1 MTVYADNAATTQMS
15 DSVLK
20 AMMPLLT
27 DIYGNPS
34 SLHSV
39 GQIAKEHLEAARETV
54 AECIGADP
62 KEIYFTS
69 GGSEADNQAIISA
82 AKLGALRNKKHIIST
97 KIEHHAV
104 LHTLNKLE
112 KEGFEITLLDVP
124 ENGVVNVED
133 VEIVKNGSDNIII
146 KLRKYIKS
154 KLREKLKKEN
164 SELAISLIVGDRS
177 HISSE
182 VEDNFK
188 KANLMHML
196 AISGAHFSYVILIAT
211 FISNRLQH
219 KRLGQLIQIIAIIFF
234 MNLTGNTA
242 SVVRAGI
249 MSILLIGSSICKR
262 QNDSLNNIAISAII
276 QIINNPYII
285 FDSGF
290 MLSYSGVLGIIL
302 FYKKISE
309 HIHFKSIALT
319 ISANIFIIPI
329 MIYNF
334 HTISGSFIISN
345 ICASWLLGIIII
357 LEFISLC
364 IPIKLLYMI
373 LDLLIMMLR
382 KIAEICAN
390 IPFAQMYVPRYAIF
404 FVIVI
409 YILIFCRKLKCRKY
423 VYSFLTIGV
432 SILLIVNFTDVYQ
445 DRMRI
450 NFIDVGQGDSCLIR
464 YKGTNIMIDSGG
476 SLSKNKDG
484 KSYDI
489 GENVLNNYLLNRGI
503 TRLDYIMAS
512 HFDEDHSQGF
522 VFLLKN
528 MKVKNVIIS
537 EQYKTSSIYEQ
548 FKQIC
553 KKQNIQIIYVRSGD
567 EIRIKD
573 LAFKILHPKSKEN
586 QISENPL
593 NNNAIVC
600 MVKYKNRRILFTGDI
615 EKVAENE
622 MVKEYTNGLKADI
635 LKVGH
640 HGSKTSTTKEFLD
653 LINPSVA
660 LIGVGQNNKFGHP
673 NEDVIKRL
681 EEKNIQ
687 IYRTD
692 EMGEISVVI
701 DKNGKIKI
709 NTHI

>member
-1 MTVYADNAATTQMS
+1 MKNRIICVFAIFLVILTIILNKIGYEFGKYEGRKEGVFYAKVISEAEEKNYVYSYQAEIDNKKFILYIPKDVEKLEYGSIIKINAQYTEATRDRNYGGFNYKTY
-15 DSVLK
+15 LRTK
-20 AMMPLLT
+20 K
-27 DIYGNPS
+27 IYG
-34 SLHSV
+34 
-39 GQIAKEHLEAARETV
+39 I
-54 AECIGADP
+54 
-62 KEIYFTS
+62 F
-69 GGSEADNQAIISA
+69 
-82 AKLGALRNKKHIIST
+82 
-97 KIEHHAV
+97 
-104 LHTLNKLE
+104 
-112 KEGFEITLLDVP
+112 
-124 ENGVVNVED
+124 NVED

-146 KLRKYIKS
+146 KLRKYIQS

-164 SELAISLIVGDRS
+164 SELAISLIAGDRS

-404 FVIVI
+404 FVIII

-445 DRMRI
+445 DRLRI

-522 VFLLKN
+522 IFLLKN

-573 LAFKILHPKSKEN
+573 LAFKILHPESKEN

-692 EMGEISVVI
+692 EMGEISVII

>member
-1 MTVYADNAATTQMS
+1 MKNRIICVFAIFLVILTIILNKIGYEFGKYEGKKEGVFYAKVISEAEEKNYVYSYQAEIDNKKFILYIPKDVEKLEYGSIIKINAQYTEATRDRNYGGFNYKTY
-15 DSVLK
+15 LRTK
-20 AMMPLLT
+20 K
-27 DIYGNPS
+27 IYG
-34 SLHSV
+34 
-39 GQIAKEHLEAARETV
+39 I
-54 AECIGADP
+54 
-62 KEIYFTS
+62 F
-69 GGSEADNQAIISA
+69 
-82 AKLGALRNKKHIIST
+82 
-97 KIEHHAV
+97 
-104 LHTLNKLE
+104 
-112 KEGFEITLLDVP
+112 
-124 ENGVVNVED
+124 NVED

-302 FYKKISE
+302 FYKRISE

-409 YILIFCRKLKCRKY
+409 YILIFCRKLKCKKY

-464 YKGTNIMIDSGG
+464 YKGINIMIDSGG

-660 LIGVGQNNKFGHP
+660 LIGVGKNNKFGHP

-692 EMGEISVVI
+692 EMGEISVII

>member
-1 MTVYADNAATTQMS
+1 MKNRIICVFAIFLVILTIILNKIGYEFGKYEGKKEGVFYAKIISEAEEKNYVYSYQAEIDNKKFILYIPKDVEKLEYGSIIKINAQYTEATRDRNYGGFNYKTY
-15 DSVLK
+15 LRTK
-20 AMMPLLT
+20 K
-27 DIYGNPS
+27 IYG
-34 SLHSV
+34 
-39 GQIAKEHLEAARETV
+39 I
-54 AECIGADP
+54 
-62 KEIYFTS
+62 F
-69 GGSEADNQAIISA
+69 
-82 AKLGALRNKKHIIST
+82 
-97 KIEHHAV
+97 
-104 LHTLNKLE
+104 
-112 KEGFEITLLDVP
+112 
-124 ENGVVNVED
+124 NVED

-423 VYSFLTIGV
+423 VYSFLTIGA

-503 TRLDYIMAS
+503 TRLDYIMVS

-528 MKVKNVIIS
+528 MKVKSVIIS

-653 LINPSVA
+653 FINPSVA

-692 EMGEISVVI
+692 EMGEISVII

>member
-1 MTVYADNAATTQMS
+1 MKNRIICVFAIFLVILTIILNKIGYEFGKYEGKKEGVFYAKVISEAEEKNYVYSYQAEIDNKKFILYIPKDVEKLEYGSIIKINAQYTEATRDRNYGGFNYKTY
-15 DSVLK
+15 LRTK
-20 AMMPLLT
+20 K
-27 DIYGNPS
+27 IYG
-34 SLHSV
+34 
-39 GQIAKEHLEAARETV
+39 I
-54 AECIGADP
+54 
-62 KEIYFTS
+62 F
-69 GGSEADNQAIISA
+69 
-82 AKLGALRNKKHIIST
+82 
-97 KIEHHAV
+97 
-104 LHTLNKLE
+104 
-112 KEGFEITLLDVP
+112 
-124 ENGVVNVED
+124 NVED

-537 EQYKTSSIYEQ
+537 EQYKISSIYEQ

-553 KKQNIQIIYVRSGD
+553 KNQNIQIIYVRSGD

-692 EMGEISVVI
+692 EMGEISVII

>member
-1 MTVYADNAATTQMS
+1 MKNRIICVFAIFLVILTIILNKIGYEFGKYEGKKEGVFYAKVISEAEEKNYVYSYQAEIDNKKFILYIPKDVEKLEYGSIIKINAQYTEATRDRNYGGFNYKTY
-15 DSVLK
+15 LRTK
-20 AMMPLLT
+20 K
-27 DIYGNPS
+27 IYG
-34 SLHSV
+34 
-39 GQIAKEHLEAARETV
+39 I
-54 AECIGADP
+54 
-62 KEIYFTS
+62 F
-69 GGSEADNQAIISA
+69 
-82 AKLGALRNKKHIIST
+82 
-97 KIEHHAV
+97 
-104 LHTLNKLE
+104 
-112 KEGFEITLLDVP
+112 
-124 ENGVVNVED
+124 NVED

-334 HTISGSFIISN
+334 HTISASFIISN

-364 IPIKLLYMI
+364 IPIKLLYII

-522 VFLLKN
+522 IFLLKN

-553 KKQNIQIIYVRSGD
+553 KKQNIQIIYVKSGD

-692 EMGEISVVI
+692 EMGEISVII

>member
-1 MTVYADNAATTQMS
+1 MKNRIICVFAIFLVILTIILNKIGYEFGKYEGKKEGVFYAKVISEAEEKNYVYSYQAEIDNKKFILYIPKDVEKLEYGSIIKINAQYTEATRDRNYGGFNYKTY
-15 DSVLK
+15 LRTK
-20 AMMPLLT
+20 K
-27 DIYGNPS
+27 IYG
-34 SLHSV
+34 
-39 GQIAKEHLEAARETV
+39 I
-54 AECIGADP
+54 
-62 KEIYFTS
+62 F
-69 GGSEADNQAIISA
+69 
-82 AKLGALRNKKHIIST
+82 
-97 KIEHHAV
+97 
-104 LHTLNKLE
+104 
-112 KEGFEITLLDVP
+112 
-124 ENGVVNVED
+124 NVED
-133 VEIVKNGSDNIII
+133 AEIVKNGSDNIII

-290 MLSYSGVLGIIL
+290 MLSYAGVLGIIL
-302 FYKKISE
+302 FYKRISE
-309 HIHFKSIALT
+309 HIQFKSIALT

-423 VYSFLTIGV
+423 VYSFLTIGA

-445 DRMRI
+445 DRTRI

-484 KSYDI
+484 KPYDI

-573 LAFKILHPKSKEN
+573 LAFKILHPKSKAN

-622 MVKEYTNGLKADI
+622 RVKEYTNGLKADI

-692 EMGEISVVI
+692 EMGEISVII

>member
-1 MTVYADNAATTQMS
+1 MKNRIICVFAIFLVILTIILNKIGYEFGKYEGKKEGVFYAKVISEAEEKNYVYSYQAEIDNKKFILYIPKDVEKLEYGSIIKINAQYTEATRDRNYGGFNYKTY
-15 DSVLK
+15 LRTK
-20 AMMPLLT
+20 K
-27 DIYGNPS
+27 IYG
-34 SLHSV
+34 
-39 GQIAKEHLEAARETV
+39 I
-54 AECIGADP
+54 
-62 KEIYFTS
+62 F
-69 GGSEADNQAIISA
+69 
-82 AKLGALRNKKHIIST
+82 
-97 KIEHHAV
+97 
-104 LHTLNKLE
+104 
-112 KEGFEITLLDVP
+112 
-124 ENGVVNVED
+124 NVED

-164 SELAISLIVGDRS
+164 SELAISLIVGDRL

-409 YILIFCRKLKCRKY
+409 YILIFCRKLKCKKY

-692 EMGEISVVI
+692 EMGEISVII

>member
-1 MTVYADNAATTQMS
+1 MKNRIIGVFTIFLVILTIILNKIGYEFGKYEGKKEGVFYAKVISEAEEKNYVYSYQAEIDNKKFILYIPKDVEKLEYGSIIKINAQYTEATRDRNYGGFNYKTY
-15 DSVLK
+15 LRTK
-20 AMMPLLT
+20 K
-27 DIYGNPS
+27 IYG
-34 SLHSV
+34 
-39 GQIAKEHLEAARETV
+39 I
-54 AECIGADP
+54 
-62 KEIYFTS
+62 F
-69 GGSEADNQAIISA
+69 
-82 AKLGALRNKKHIIST
+82 
-97 KIEHHAV
+97 
-104 LHTLNKLE
+104 
-112 KEGFEITLLDVP
+112 
-124 ENGVVNVED
+124 NVED

-409 YILIFCRKLKCRKY
+409 YILIFCRKLKCKKY

-553 KKQNIQIIYVRSGD
+553 KKQNIQIIYVKSGD

-692 EMGEISVVI
+692 EMGEISVII

>member
-1 MTVYADNAATTQMS
+1 MKNRIICVFAIFLVILTIILNKIGYEFGKYEGKKEGVFYAKVISEAEEKNYVYSYQAEIDNKKFILYIPKDVEKLEYGSIIKINAQYTEATRDRNYGGFNYKTY
-15 DSVLK
+15 LRTK
-20 AMMPLLT
+20 K
-27 DIYGNPS
+27 IYG
-34 SLHSV
+34 
-39 GQIAKEHLEAARETV
+39 I
-54 AECIGADP
+54 
-62 KEIYFTS
+62 F
-69 GGSEADNQAIISA
+69 
-82 AKLGALRNKKHIIST
+82 
-97 KIEHHAV
+97 
-104 LHTLNKLE
+104 
-112 KEGFEITLLDVP
+112 
-124 ENGVVNVED
+124 NVED
-133 VEIVKNGSDNIII
+133 VKIVKNGSDNIII

-409 YILIFCRKLKCRKY
+409 YILIFCRKLKCKKY

-522 VFLLKN
+522 IFLLKN

-553 KKQNIQIIYVRSGD
+553 KKQNIQIIYVKSGD

-692 EMGEISVVI
+692 EMGEISVII

>member
-1 MTVYADNAATTQMS
+1 MKNRIICVFALFPVILTLILNKIGYEFGKYEGKKEGVFYAKVISEAEEKNYVYSYQAEIDNKKFILYIPKDVEKLEYGSIIKINAQYTEATRDRNYGGFNYKTY
-15 DSVLK
+15 LRTK
-20 AMMPLLT
+20 K
-27 DIYGNPS
+27 IYG
-34 SLHSV
+34 
-39 GQIAKEHLEAARETV
+39 I
-54 AECIGADP
+54 
-62 KEIYFTS
+62 F
-69 GGSEADNQAIISA
+69 
-82 AKLGALRNKKHIIST
+82 
-97 KIEHHAV
+97 
-104 LHTLNKLE
+104 
-112 KEGFEITLLDVP
+112 
-124 ENGVVNVED
+124 NVED

-262 QNDSLNNIAISAII
+262 QKDSLKNIAISAII

-285 FDSGF
+285 FGSGF

-553 KKQNIQIIYVRSGD
+553 KNQNIQIIYVRSGD

-573 LAFKILHPKSKEN
+573 LVFKILHQKSKEN

-692 EMGEISVVI
+692 EMGEISVII

>member
-1 MTVYADNAATTQMS
+1 MKNRIICVFAIFLVILTIILNKIGYEFGKYEGKKEGVFYAKVISEAEEKNYVYSYQAEIDNKKFILYIPKDVEKLEYGSIIKINAQYTEATRDRNYGGFNYKTY
-15 DSVLK
+15 LRTK
-20 AMMPLLT
+20 K
-27 DIYGNPS
+27 IYG
-34 SLHSV
+34 
-39 GQIAKEHLEAARETV
+39 I
-54 AECIGADP
+54 
-62 KEIYFTS
+62 F
-69 GGSEADNQAIISA
+69 
-82 AKLGALRNKKHIIST
+82 
-97 KIEHHAV
+97 
-104 LHTLNKLE
+104 
-112 KEGFEITLLDVP
+112 
-124 ENGVVNVED
+124 NVED

-302 FYKKISE
+302 FYKRISE

-409 YILIFCRKLKCRKY
+409 YILIFCRKLKCKKY

-464 YKGTNIMIDSGG
+464 YKGINIMIDSGG

-573 LAFKILHPKSKEN
+573 LAVKILHPKSKEN

-622 MVKEYTNGLKADI
+622 MFKEYTNGLKADI

-653 LINPSVA
+653 LINPSIA

-692 EMGEISVVI
+692 EMGEISVII

>member
-1 MTVYADNAATTQMS
+1 MKNRIICVFAIFLVILIIILNKIGYEFGKYEGKKEGVFYAKVISEAEEKNYVYSYQAEIDNKKFILYIPKDVEKLEYGSIIKINAQYTEATRDRNYGGFNYKTY
-15 DSVLK
+15 LRTK
-20 AMMPLLT
+20 K
-27 DIYGNPS
+27 IYG
-34 SLHSV
+34 
-39 GQIAKEHLEAARETV
+39 I
-54 AECIGADP
+54 
-62 KEIYFTS
+62 F
-69 GGSEADNQAIISA
+69 
-82 AKLGALRNKKHIIST
+82 
-97 KIEHHAV
+97 
-104 LHTLNKLE
+104 
-112 KEGFEITLLDVP
+112 
-124 ENGVVNVED
+124 NVED

-357 LEFISLC
+357 FEFISLC

-423 VYSFLTIGV
+423 VYSFLTIGA

-503 TRLDYIMAS
+503 TRLDYIMVS

-553 KKQNIQIIYVRSGD
+553 KKQNIQIIYVKSGD

-692 EMGEISVVI
+692 EMGELSVII
-701 DKNGKIKI
+701 DKNEKIKI

>member
-1 MTVYADNAATTQMS
+1 MKNRIICVFAIFLVILTIILNKIGYEFGKYEGKKEGVFYAKVISEAEEKNYVYSYQAEIDNKKFILYIPKDVEKLEYGSIIKINAQYMEATRDRNYGGFNYKTY
-15 DSVLK
+15 LRTK
-20 AMMPLLT
+20 K
-27 DIYGNPS
+27 IYG
-34 SLHSV
+34 
-39 GQIAKEHLEAARETV
+39 I
-54 AECIGADP
+54 
-62 KEIYFTS
+62 F
-69 GGSEADNQAIISA
+69 
-82 AKLGALRNKKHIIST
+82 
-97 KIEHHAV
+97 
-104 LHTLNKLE
+104 
-112 KEGFEITLLDVP
+112 
-124 ENGVVNVED
+124 NVED

-146 KLRKYIKS
+146 KLCKYIKS

-404 FVIVI
+404 FVIII

-553 KKQNIQIIYVRSGD
+553 KNQNIQIIYVRSGD

-692 EMGEISVVI
+692 EMGEISVII

>member
-1 MTVYADNAATTQMS
+1 MKNRIICVFAIFLVILTIILNKIGYEFGKYEGKKEGVFYAKVISEAEEKNYVYSYQAEIDNKKFILYIPKDIEKLEYGSIIKINAQYTEATRDRNYGGFNYKTY
-15 DSVLK
+15 LRTK
-20 AMMPLLT
+20 K
-27 DIYGNPS
+27 IYG
-34 SLHSV
+34 
-39 GQIAKEHLEAARETV
+39 I
-54 AECIGADP
+54 
-62 KEIYFTS
+62 F
-69 GGSEADNQAIISA
+69 
-82 AKLGALRNKKHIIST
+82 
-97 KIEHHAV
+97 
-104 LHTLNKLE
+104 
-112 KEGFEITLLDVP
+112 
-124 ENGVVNVED
+124 NVED

-357 LEFISLC
+357 FEFISLC

-692 EMGEISVVI
+692 EMGEISVII

>member
-1 MTVYADNAATTQMS
+1 MKNRIICVFAIFLVILTIILNKIGYEFGKYEGKKEGVFYAKVISEAEEKNYVYSYQAEIDNKKFILYIPKDVEKLEYGSIIKINAQYTEATRDRNYGGFNYKTY
-15 DSVLK
+15 LRTK
-20 AMMPLLT
+20 K
-27 DIYGNPS
+27 IYG
-34 SLHSV
+34 
-39 GQIAKEHLEAARETV
+39 I
-54 AECIGADP
+54 
-62 KEIYFTS
+62 F
-69 GGSEADNQAIISA
+69 
-82 AKLGALRNKKHIIST
+82 
-97 KIEHHAV
+97 
-104 LHTLNKLE
+104 
-112 KEGFEITLLDVP
+112 
-124 ENGVVNVED
+124 NVED

-409 YILIFCRKLKCRKY
+409 YILIFCRKLKCKKY

-445 DRMRI
+445 YRMRI

-553 KKQNIQIIYVRSGD
+553 KNQNIQIIYVRSGD

-692 EMGEISVVI
+692 EMGEISVII

>member
-1 MTVYADNAATTQMS
+1 MKNRIICVFAIFLVILTIILNKIGYEFGKYEGKKEGVFYAKVISEAEEKNYVYSYQAEIYNKKFILYIPKDVEKLEYGSIIKINAQYTEATRDRNYGGFNYKTY
-15 DSVLK
+15 LRTK
-20 AMMPLLT
+20 K
-27 DIYGNPS
+27 IYG
-34 SLHSV
+34 
-39 GQIAKEHLEAARETV
+39 I
-54 AECIGADP
+54 
-62 KEIYFTS
+62 F
-69 GGSEADNQAIISA
+69 
-82 AKLGALRNKKHIIST
+82 
-97 KIEHHAV
+97 
-104 LHTLNKLE
+104 
-112 KEGFEITLLDVP
+112 
-124 ENGVVNVED
+124 NVED

-302 FYKKISE
+302 FYKRISE

-409 YILIFCRKLKCRKY
+409 YILIFCRKLKCKKY

-464 YKGTNIMIDSGG
+464 YKGINIMIDSGG

-660 LIGVGQNNKFGHP
+660 LIGVGKNNKFGHP

-692 EMGEISVVI
+692 EMGEISVII

>member
-1 MTVYADNAATTQMS
+1 MKNRIICVFAIFLVILTIILNKIGYEFGKYEGKKEGVFYAKVISEAEEKNYVYSYQAEIDNKKFILYIPKDVEKLEYGSIIKINAQYTEATRDRNYGGFNYKTY
-15 DSVLK
+15 LRTK
-20 AMMPLLT
+20 K
-27 DIYGNPS
+27 IYG
-34 SLHSV
+34 V
-39 GQIAKEHLEAARETV
+39 
-54 AECIGADP
+54 
-62 KEIYFTS
+62 F
-69 GGSEADNQAIISA
+69 
-82 AKLGALRNKKHIIST
+82 
-97 KIEHHAV
+97 
-104 LHTLNKLE
+104 
-112 KEGFEITLLDVP
+112 
-124 ENGVVNVED
+124 NVED

-390 IPFAQMYVPRYAIF
+390 IPFAQMYVPRYVIF

-553 KKQNIQIIYVRSGD
+553 KKQNIQIIYVKSGD

-692 EMGEISVVI
+692 EMGEISVII

>member
-1 MTVYADNAATTQMS
+1 MKNKIICVFAIFLIILIIILNKIGYEFGKYEGRKEGTFNAKIISEAEEKNYVYSYQAEIDNKKFILYIPK
-15 DSVLK
+15 DVEKLE
-20 AMMPLLT
+20 
-27 DIYGNPS
+27 YGSIIKINA
-34 SLHSV
+34 
-39 GQIAKEHLEAARETV
+39 QYTEAARDRNYGGFNYKTYLRT
-54 AECIGADP
+54 
-62 KEIYFTS
+62 KKIYGIF
-69 GGSEADNQAIISA
+69 
-82 AKLGALRNKKHIIST
+82 
-97 KIEHHAV
+97 
-104 LHTLNKLE
+104 
-112 KEGFEITLLDVP
+112 
-124 ENGVVNVED
+124 NVENAE
-133 VEIVKNGSDNIII
+133 VIKHGNDNMII

-196 AISGAHFSYVILIAT
+196 AISGAHFSYVILMAT

-249 MSILLIGSSICKR
+249 MSILLICSSICKR

-302 FYKKISE
+302 FYKRISE

-319 ISANIFIIPI
+319 ISANVFIIPI

-373 LDLLIMMLR
+373 LDLLIIMLR

-390 IPFAQMYVPRYAIF
+390 IPFAQIYVPRHAIF
-404 FVIVI
+404 FVILI

-423 VYSFLTIGV
+423 VYSFLIVGV
-432 SILLIVNFTDVYQ
+432 SILLIIHFTDVYQ
-445 DRMRI
+445 DKMKI

-522 VFLLKN
+522 IFLLKN

-553 KKQNIQIIYVRSGD
+553 KKQNIRIIYVRSGD

-573 LAFKILHPKSKEN
+573 LAFKILHPQSKEN

-600 MVKYKNRRILFTGDI
+600 MVKYKNRKILFTGDI

-622 MVKEYTNGLKADI
+622 LVKEYNNDLKADI

-673 NEDVIKRL
+673 NEEVIKRL
-681 EEKNIQ
+681 KEKNIQ

-692 EMGEISVVI
+692 EMGEISVII
-701 DKNGKIKI
+701 DKNGRIKI

>member
-1 MTVYADNAATTQMS
+1 MKNRIICVFAIFLVILTIILNKIGYEFGKYEGKKEGIFYAKVISEAEEKNYVYSYQAEIDNKKFILYIPKDVEKLEYGSIIKINAQYTEATRDRNYGGFNYKTY
-15 DSVLK
+15 LRTK
-20 AMMPLLT
+20 K
-27 DIYGNPS
+27 IYG
-34 SLHSV
+34 
-39 GQIAKEHLEAARETV
+39 I
-54 AECIGADP
+54 
-62 KEIYFTS
+62 F
-69 GGSEADNQAIISA
+69 
-82 AKLGALRNKKHIIST
+82 
-97 KIEHHAV
+97 
-104 LHTLNKLE
+104 
-112 KEGFEITLLDVP
+112 
-124 ENGVVNVED
+124 NVED

-409 YILIFCRKLKCRKY
+409 YILIFCRKLKCKKY

-553 KKQNIQIIYVRSGD
+553 KKQNIQIIYVKSGD

-681 EEKNIQ
+681 EKK
-687 IYRTD
+687 IYKSI
-692 EMGEISVVI
+692 ELMKWVKSLLL
-701 DKNGKIKI
+701 
-709 NTHI
+709 

>member
-1 MTVYADNAATTQMS
+1 MKNRIICVFAIFLVILTIILNKIGYEFGKYEGKKEGVFYAKVISEAEEKNYVYSYQAEIDNKKFILYIPKDVEKLEYGSIIKINAQYTEATRDRNYGGFNYKTY
-15 DSVLK
+15 LRTK
-20 AMMPLLT
+20 K
-27 DIYGNPS
+27 IYG
-34 SLHSV
+34 
-39 GQIAKEHLEAARETV
+39 I
-54 AECIGADP
+54 
-62 KEIYFTS
+62 F
-69 GGSEADNQAIISA
+69 
-82 AKLGALRNKKHIIST
+82 
-97 KIEHHAV
+97 
-104 LHTLNKLE
+104 
-112 KEGFEITLLDVP
+112 
-124 ENGVVNVED
+124 NVED

-553 KKQNIQIIYVRSGD
+553 KKQNIQIIYVKSGD

-692 EMGEISVVI
+692 EMGEISVII

-709 NTHI
+709 NTHIC

>member
-1 MTVYADNAATTQMS
+1 MKNRIICVFAIFLVILTIILNKIGYEFGKYEGKKEGVFYAKVISEAEEKNYVYSYQAEIDNKKFILYIPKDVEKLEYGSIIKINAQYTEATR
-15 DSVLK
+15 DRNYGGFNYK
-20 AMMPLLT
+20 AYLRT
-27 DIYGNPS
+27 KKIYG
-34 SLHSV
+34 
-39 GQIAKEHLEAARETV
+39 I
-54 AECIGADP
+54 
-62 KEIYFTS
+62 F
-69 GGSEADNQAIISA
+69 
-82 AKLGALRNKKHIIST
+82 
-97 KIEHHAV
+97 
-104 LHTLNKLE
+104 
-112 KEGFEITLLDVP
+112 
-124 ENGVVNVED
+124 NVED

-188 KANLMHML
+188 KANLLHML

-522 VFLLKN
+522 IFLLKN

-692 EMGEISVVI
+692 EMGEISVII

>member
-1 MTVYADNAATTQMS
+1 MKNRIICVFAIFLVILTIILNKIGYEFGKYEGKKEGVFYAKVISEAEEKNYVYSYQAEIDNKKFILYIPKDVEKLEYGSIIKINAQYTEATRDRNYGGFNYKTY
-15 DSVLK
+15 LRTK
-20 AMMPLLT
+20 K
-27 DIYGNPS
+27 IYG
-34 SLHSV
+34 
-39 GQIAKEHLEAARETV
+39 I
-54 AECIGADP
+54 
-62 KEIYFTS
+62 F
-69 GGSEADNQAIISA
+69 
-82 AKLGALRNKKHIIST
+82 
-97 KIEHHAV
+97 
-104 LHTLNKLE
+104 
-112 KEGFEITLLDVP
+112 
-124 ENGVVNVED
+124 NVED

-334 HTISGSFIISN
+334 HTISASFIISN

-364 IPIKLLYMI
+364 IPIKLLYII

-522 VFLLKN
+522 IFLLKN

-600 MVKYKNRRILFTGDI
+600 MVKYKNKRILFTGDI

-692 EMGEISVVI
+692 EMGEISVII

>member
-1 MTVYADNAATTQMS
+1 MKNRIIGVFAIFLVILTIILNKIGYEFGKYEGKKEGVFYAKVISEAEEKNYVYSYQAEIDNKKFILYIPKDVEKLEYGSIIKINAQYTEATRDRNYGGFNYKTY
-15 DSVLK
+15 LRTK
-20 AMMPLLT
+20 K
-27 DIYGNPS
+27 IYG
-34 SLHSV
+34 
-39 GQIAKEHLEAARETV
+39 I
-54 AECIGADP
+54 
-62 KEIYFTS
+62 F
-69 GGSEADNQAIISA
+69 
-82 AKLGALRNKKHIIST
+82 
-97 KIEHHAV
+97 
-104 LHTLNKLE
+104 
-112 KEGFEITLLDVP
+112 
-124 ENGVVNVED
+124 NVED

-409 YILIFCRKLKCRKY
+409 YILIFCRKLKCKKY

-692 EMGEISVVI
+692 EMGEISVII

>member
-1 MTVYADNAATTQMS
+1 
-15 DSVLK
+15 
-20 AMMPLLT
+20 
-27 DIYGNPS
+27 
-34 SLHSV
+34 
-39 GQIAKEHLEAARETV
+39 
-54 AECIGADP
+54 
-62 KEIYFTS
+62 
-69 GGSEADNQAIISA
+69 
-82 AKLGALRNKKHIIST
+82 
-97 KIEHHAV
+97 
-104 LHTLNKLE
+104 
-112 KEGFEITLLDVP
+112 
-124 ENGVVNVED
+124 
-133 VEIVKNGSDNIII
+133 
-146 KLRKYIKS
+146 
-154 KLREKLKKEN
+154 
-164 SELAISLIVGDRS
+164 
-177 HISSE
+177 
-182 VEDNFK
+182 
-188 KANLMHML
+188 
-196 AISGAHFSYVILIAT
+196 
-211 FISNRLQH
+211 
-219 KRLGQLIQIIAIIFF
+219 
-234 MNLTGNTA
+234 
-242 SVVRAGI
+242 
-249 MSILLIGSSICKR
+249 
-262 QNDSLNNIAISAII
+262 
-276 QIINNPYII
+276 
-285 FDSGF
+285 
-290 MLSYSGVLGIIL
+290 
-302 FYKKISE
+302 
-309 HIHFKSIALT
+309 
-319 ISANIFIIPI
+319 
-329 MIYNF
+329 
-334 HTISGSFIISN
+334 
-345 ICASWLLGIIII
+345 
-357 LEFISLC
+357 
-364 IPIKLLYMI
+364 
-373 LDLLIMMLR
+373 
-382 KIAEICAN
+382 
-390 IPFAQMYVPRYAIF
+390 
-404 FVIVI
+404 
-409 YILIFCRKLKCRKY
+409 
-423 VYSFLTIGV
+423 
-432 SILLIVNFTDVYQ
+432 
-445 DRMRI
+445 
-450 NFIDVGQGDSCLIR
+450 
-464 YKGTNIMIDSGG
+464 MIDSGG

-522 VFLLKN
+522 IFLLKN

-692 EMGEISVVI
+692 EMGEISVII

>member
-1 MTVYADNAATTQMS
+1 MKNRIICVFAIFLVILTIILNKIGYEFGKYEGKKEGVFYAKVISEAEEKNYVYSYQAEIDNKKFILYIPKDVEKLEYGSIIKINAQYTEATRDRNYGGFNYKTY
-15 DSVLK
+15 LRTK
-20 AMMPLLT
+20 K
-27 DIYGNPS
+27 IYG
-34 SLHSV
+34 
-39 GQIAKEHLEAARETV
+39 I
-54 AECIGADP
+54 
-62 KEIYFTS
+62 F
-69 GGSEADNQAIISA
+69 
-82 AKLGALRNKKHIIST
+82 
-97 KIEHHAV
+97 
-104 LHTLNKLE
+104 
-112 KEGFEITLLDVP
+112 
-124 ENGVVNVED
+124 NVED

-302 FYKKISE
+302 FYKRISE

-692 EMGEISVVI
+692 EMGEISVII

>member
-1 MTVYADNAATTQMS
+1 MKNRIICVFAIFLVILTIILNKIGYEFGKYEGKKEGVFYAKVISEAEEKNYVYSYQAEIDNKKFILYIPKDVEKLEYGSIIKINAQYTEATRDRNYGGFNYKTY
-15 DSVLK
+15 LRTK
-20 AMMPLLT
+20 K
-27 DIYGNPS
+27 IYG
-34 SLHSV
+34 
-39 GQIAKEHLEAARETV
+39 I
-54 AECIGADP
+54 
-62 KEIYFTS
+62 F
-69 GGSEADNQAIISA
+69 
-82 AKLGALRNKKHIIST
+82 
-97 KIEHHAV
+97 
-104 LHTLNKLE
+104 
-112 KEGFEITLLDVP
+112 
-124 ENGVVNVED
+124 NVED

-503 TRLDYIMAS
+503 TRLDYIMVS

-692 EMGEISVVI
+692 EMGEISVI
-701 DKNGKIKI
+701 DRKSVV
-709 NTHI
+709 

>member
-1 MTVYADNAATTQMS
+1 MKNRIICVFAIFLVILTIILNKIGYEFGKYEGKKEGVFYAKIISEAEEKNYVCSYQAEIDNKKFILYIPKDVEKLEYGSIIKINAQYTEATRDRNYGGFNYKTY
-15 DSVLK
+15 LRTK
-20 AMMPLLT
+20 K
-27 DIYGNPS
+27 IYG
-34 SLHSV
+34 
-39 GQIAKEHLEAARETV
+39 I
-54 AECIGADP
+54 
-62 KEIYFTS
+62 F
-69 GGSEADNQAIISA
+69 
-82 AKLGALRNKKHIIST
+82 
-97 KIEHHAV
+97 
-104 LHTLNKLE
+104 
-112 KEGFEITLLDVP
+112 
-124 ENGVVNVED
+124 NVED

-285 FDSGF
+285 LDSGF

-503 TRLDYIMAS
+503 TRLDYIMVS

-522 VFLLKN
+522 IFLLKN

-653 LINPSVA
+653 FINPSVA

-692 EMGEISVVI
+692 EMGEISVII
-701 DKNGKIKI
+701 DKDGKIKI

>member
-1 MTVYADNAATTQMS
+1 
-15 DSVLK
+15 
-20 AMMPLLT
+20 
-27 DIYGNPS
+27 
-34 SLHSV
+34 
-39 GQIAKEHLEAARETV
+39 
-54 AECIGADP
+54 
-62 KEIYFTS
+62 
-69 GGSEADNQAIISA
+69 
-82 AKLGALRNKKHIIST
+82 
-97 KIEHHAV
+97 
-104 LHTLNKLE
+104 
-112 KEGFEITLLDVP
+112 
-124 ENGVVNVED
+124 
-133 VEIVKNGSDNIII
+133 
-146 KLRKYIKS
+146 
-154 KLREKLKKEN
+154 
-164 SELAISLIVGDRS
+164 
-177 HISSE
+177 
-182 VEDNFK
+182 
-188 KANLMHML
+188 
-196 AISGAHFSYVILIAT
+196 
-211 FISNRLQH
+211 
-219 KRLGQLIQIIAIIFF
+219 
-234 MNLTGNTA
+234 
-242 SVVRAGI
+242 
-249 MSILLIGSSICKR
+249 
-262 QNDSLNNIAISAII
+262 
-276 QIINNPYII
+276 
-285 FDSGF
+285 
-290 MLSYSGVLGIIL
+290 
-302 FYKKISE
+302 
-309 HIHFKSIALT
+309 
-319 ISANIFIIPI
+319 
-329 MIYNF
+329 
-334 HTISGSFIISN
+334 
-345 ICASWLLGIIII
+345 
-357 LEFISLC
+357 
-364 IPIKLLYMI
+364 
-373 LDLLIMMLR
+373 
-382 KIAEICAN
+382 
-390 IPFAQMYVPRYAIF
+390 
-404 FVIVI
+404 
-409 YILIFCRKLKCRKY
+409 
-423 VYSFLTIGV
+423 
-432 SILLIVNFTDVYQ
+432 
-445 DRMRI
+445 
-450 NFIDVGQGDSCLIR
+450 
-464 YKGTNIMIDSGG
+464 MIDSGG

>member
-1 MTVYADNAATTQMS
+1 MKNRIICVFAIFLVILTIILNKIGYEFGKYEGKKEGVFYAKVISEAEEKNYVYSYQAEIDNKKFILYIPKDVEKLEYGSIIKINAQYTEATRDRNYGGFNYKTY
-15 DSVLK
+15 LRTK
-20 AMMPLLT
+20 K
-27 DIYGNPS
+27 IYG
-34 SLHSV
+34 
-39 GQIAKEHLEAARETV
+39 I
-54 AECIGADP
+54 
-62 KEIYFTS
+62 F
-69 GGSEADNQAIISA
+69 
-82 AKLGALRNKKHIIST
+82 
-97 KIEHHAV
+97 
-104 LHTLNKLE
+104 
-112 KEGFEITLLDVP
+112 
-124 ENGVVNVED
+124 NVED

-464 YKGTNIMIDSGG
+464 YKGINIMIDSGG

-522 VFLLKN
+522 IFLLKN

-660 LIGVGQNNKFGHP
+660 LIGVGKNNKFGHP

-692 EMGEISVVI
+692 EMGEISVII

>member
-1 MTVYADNAATTQMS
+1 MKNRIICVFAIFLVILTIILNKIGYEFGKYEGKKEGVFYAKVISEAEEKNYVYSYQAEIDNKKFILYIPKDVEKLEYGSIIKINAQYTEATRDRNYGGFNYKTY
-15 DSVLK
+15 LRTK
-20 AMMPLLT
+20 K
-27 DIYGNPS
+27 IYG
-34 SLHSV
+34 
-39 GQIAKEHLEAARETV
+39 I
-54 AECIGADP
+54 
-62 KEIYFTS
+62 F
-69 GGSEADNQAIISA
+69 
-82 AKLGALRNKKHIIST
+82 
-97 KIEHHAV
+97 
-104 LHTLNKLE
+104 
-112 KEGFEITLLDVP
+112 
-124 ENGVVNVED
+124 NVED

-164 SELAISLIVGDRS
+164 SELAISLIVGDRL

-373 LDLLIMMLR
+373 LDVLIMMLR

-537 EQYKTSSIYEQ
+537 EQYKTTSIYEQ

-692 EMGEISVVI
+692 EMGEISVII

>member
-1 MTVYADNAATTQMS
+1 MKNRIICVFAIFLVILTIILNKIGYEFGKYEGKKEGVFYAKVISEAEEKNYVYSYQAEIDNKKFILYIPKDVEKLEYGSIIKINAQYTEATRDRNYGGFNYKTY
-15 DSVLK
+15 LRTK
-20 AMMPLLT
+20 K
-27 DIYGNPS
+27 IYG
-34 SLHSV
+34 
-39 GQIAKEHLEAARETV
+39 I
-54 AECIGADP
+54 
-62 KEIYFTS
+62 F
-69 GGSEADNQAIISA
+69 
-82 AKLGALRNKKHIIST
+82 
-97 KIEHHAV
+97 
-104 LHTLNKLE
+104 
-112 KEGFEITLLDVP
+112 
-124 ENGVVNVED
+124 NVED

-234 MNLTGNTA
+234 MHLTGNTA

-692 EMGEISVVI
+692 EMGEISIII

>member
-1 MTVYADNAATTQMS
+1 MKNRIICVFAIFLVILTIILNKIGYEFGKYEGKKEGVFYAKVISEAEEKNYVYSYQAEIDNKKFILYIPKDVEKLEYGSIIKINAQYTEATRDRNYGGFNYKTY
-15 DSVLK
+15 LRTK
-20 AMMPLLT
+20 K
-27 DIYGNPS
+27 IYG
-34 SLHSV
+34 
-39 GQIAKEHLEAARETV
+39 I
-54 AECIGADP
+54 
-62 KEIYFTS
+62 F
-69 GGSEADNQAIISA
+69 
-82 AKLGALRNKKHIIST
+82 
-97 KIEHHAV
+97 
-104 LHTLNKLE
+104 
-112 KEGFEITLLDVP
+112 
-124 ENGVVNVED
+124 NVED

>member
-1 MTVYADNAATTQMS
+1 MKNRIICVFAIFLVILTIILNKIGYEFGKYEGKKEGVFYAKVISEAEEKNYVYSYQAEIDNKKFILYIPKDVEKLEYGSIIKINAQYTEATRDRNYGGFNYKTY
-15 DSVLK
+15 LRTK
-20 AMMPLLT
+20 K
-27 DIYGNPS
+27 IYG
-34 SLHSV
+34 
-39 GQIAKEHLEAARETV
+39 I
-54 AECIGADP
+54 
-62 KEIYFTS
+62 F
-69 GGSEADNQAIISA
+69 
-82 AKLGALRNKKHIIST
+82 
-97 KIEHHAV
+97 
-104 LHTLNKLE
+104 
-112 KEGFEITLLDVP
+112 
-124 ENGVVNVED
+124 NVED

-553 KKQNIQIIYVRSGD
+553 KNQNIQIIYVRSGD

-692 EMGEISVVI
+692 EMGEISVII

>member
-1 MTVYADNAATTQMS
+1 MKNRIICVFAIFLVILTIILNKIGYEFGKYEGKKEGVFYAKVISEAEEKNYVYSYQAEIDNKKFILYIPKDVEKLEYGSIIKINAQYTEATRDRNYGGFNYKTY
-15 DSVLK
+15 LRTK
-20 AMMPLLT
+20 K
-27 DIYGNPS
+27 IYG
-34 SLHSV
+34 
-39 GQIAKEHLEAARETV
+39 I
-54 AECIGADP
+54 
-62 KEIYFTS
+62 F
-69 GGSEADNQAIISA
+69 
-82 AKLGALRNKKHIIST
+82 
-97 KIEHHAV
+97 
-104 LHTLNKLE
+104 
-112 KEGFEITLLDVP
+112 
-124 ENGVVNVED
+124 NVED
-133 VEIVKNGSDNIII
+133 AEIVKNGSDNIII

-423 VYSFLTIGV
+423 VYSFLTIGA

-484 KSYDI
+484 KPYDI

-553 KKQNIQIIYVRSGD
+553 KNQNIQIIYVRSGD

-692 EMGEISVVI
+692 EMGEISVII

>member
-1 MTVYADNAATTQMS
+1 MKNRIICVFAIFLVILTIILNKIGYEFGKYEGKKEGVFYAKVISEAEEKNYVYSYQAEIDNKKFILYIPKDVEKLEYGSIIKINAQYTEATRDRNYGGFNYKTY
-15 DSVLK
+15 LRTK
-20 AMMPLLT
+20 K
-27 DIYGNPS
+27 IYG
-34 SLHSV
+34 
-39 GQIAKEHLEAARETV
+39 I
-54 AECIGADP
+54 
-62 KEIYFTS
+62 F
-69 GGSEADNQAIISA
+69 
-82 AKLGALRNKKHIIST
+82 
-97 KIEHHAV
+97 
-104 LHTLNKLE
+104 
-112 KEGFEITLLDVP
+112 
-124 ENGVVNVED
+124 NVED

-409 YILIFCRKLKCRKY
+409 YILIFCRKSKCRKY

-553 KKQNIQIIYVRSGD
+553 KNQNIQIIYVRSGD

-692 EMGEISVVI
+692 EMGEISVII

>member
-1 MTVYADNAATTQMS
+1 MKNIIICVFAIFLVILIIILNKIGYEFGKYEGKKEGVFYAKVISEAEEKNYVYSYQAEIDNKKFILYIPKDVEKLEYGSIIKINAQYTEATRDRNYGGFNYKTY
-15 DSVLK
+15 LRTK
-20 AMMPLLT
+20 K
-27 DIYGNPS
+27 IYG
-34 SLHSV
+34 
-39 GQIAKEHLEAARETV
+39 I
-54 AECIGADP
+54 
-62 KEIYFTS
+62 F
-69 GGSEADNQAIISA
+69 
-82 AKLGALRNKKHIIST
+82 
-97 KIEHHAV
+97 
-104 LHTLNKLE
+104 
-112 KEGFEITLLDVP
+112 
-124 ENGVVNVED
+124 NVED
-133 VEIVKNGSDNIII
+133 AEIVKNGSDNIII

-164 SELAISLIVGDRS
+164 SELAISLIVGDRL

-302 FYKKISE
+302 FYKRISE

-409 YILIFCRKLKCRKY
+409 YILIFCRKLKCKKY

-522 VFLLKN
+522 IFLLKN

-553 KKQNIQIIYVRSGD
+553 KKQNIQIIYVKSGD

-600 MVKYKNRRILFTGDI
+600 MVRYKNRRILFTGDI

-692 EMGEISVVI
+692 EMGEISVII

>member
-1 MTVYADNAATTQMS
+1 MKNRIICVFAIFLVILTIILNKIGYEFGKYEGKKEGVFYAKVISEAEEKNYVYSYQAEIDNKKFILYIPKDVEKLEYGSIIKINAQYTEATRDRNYGGFNYKTY
-15 DSVLK
+15 LRTK
-20 AMMPLLT
+20 K
-27 DIYGNPS
+27 IYG
-34 SLHSV
+34 
-39 GQIAKEHLEAARETV
+39 I
-54 AECIGADP
+54 
-62 KEIYFTS
+62 F
-69 GGSEADNQAIISA
+69 
-82 AKLGALRNKKHIIST
+82 
-97 KIEHHAV
+97 
-104 LHTLNKLE
+104 
-112 KEGFEITLLDVP
+112 
-124 ENGVVNVED
+124 NVED

-390 IPFAQMYVPRYAIF
+390 IPFAQIYVPRYAIF

-464 YKGTNIMIDSGG
+464 YKGINIMIDSGG

-692 EMGEISVVI
+692 EMGEISVII

>member
-1 MTVYADNAATTQMS
+1 MKNRIICVFAIFLVILTIILNKIGYEFGKYEGKKEGVFYAKVISEAEEKNYVYSYQAEIDNKKFIFYIPKDVEKLEYGSIIKINAQYTEATRDRNYGGFNYKTY
-15 DSVLK
+15 LRTK
-20 AMMPLLT
+20 K
-27 DIYGNPS
+27 IYG
-34 SLHSV
+34 
-39 GQIAKEHLEAARETV
+39 I
-54 AECIGADP
+54 
-62 KEIYFTS
+62 F
-69 GGSEADNQAIISA
+69 
-82 AKLGALRNKKHIIST
+82 
-97 KIEHHAV
+97 
-104 LHTLNKLE
+104 
-112 KEGFEITLLDVP
+112 
-124 ENGVVNVED
+124 NVED

-249 MSILLIGSSICKR
+249 MSMLLIGSSICKR

>member
-1 MTVYADNAATTQMS
+1 MKNRIIGVFAIFLVILTIILNKIGYEFGKYEGKKEGVFYAKVISEAEEKNYVYSYQAEIDNKKFILYIPKDVEKLEYGSIIKINAQYTEATRDRNYGGFNYKTY
-15 DSVLK
+15 LRTK
-20 AMMPLLT
+20 K
-27 DIYGNPS
+27 IYG
-34 SLHSV
+34 
-39 GQIAKEHLEAARETV
+39 I
-54 AECIGADP
+54 
-62 KEIYFTS
+62 F
-69 GGSEADNQAIISA
+69 
-82 AKLGALRNKKHIIST
+82 
-97 KIEHHAV
+97 
-104 LHTLNKLE
+104 
-112 KEGFEITLLDVP
+112 
-124 ENGVVNVED
+124 NVED

-409 YILIFCRKLKCRKY
+409 YILIFCRKLKCKKY

-553 KKQNIQIIYVRSGD
+553 KKQNIQIIYVKSGD

-692 EMGEISVVI
+692 EMGEISVII